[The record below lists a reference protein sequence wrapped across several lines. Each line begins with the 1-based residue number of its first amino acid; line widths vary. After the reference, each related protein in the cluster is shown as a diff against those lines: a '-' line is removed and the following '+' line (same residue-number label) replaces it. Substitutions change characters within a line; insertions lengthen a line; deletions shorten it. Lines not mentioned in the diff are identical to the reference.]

1 MYRILICAA
10 AAGAFCVNTAAAD
23 EALKY
28 RGVYQAASVQSQDVG
43 DVDGHTISVV
53 RLSGL
58 GSFPDGSVGTDYSVG
73 TTDYIKGSG
82 SFFNYGGVTLNDGS
96 VLRYSWK
103 GTATVQ
109 GAKTSF
115 TGTVTILG
123 GKGRF
128 EGAKGDGTVTGERLQ
143 TLATGAQ
150 LYIDVTLNIKK

>member
-1 MYRILICAA
+1 MFYIVVILATIFAIP
-10 AAGAFCVNTAAAD
+10 TKAD
-23 EALKY
+23 ETLKY

-43 DVDGHTISVV
+43 DVVDGHTMSVV

-73 TTDYIKGSG
+73 TTDYIEGSG

-115 TGTVTILG
+115 TGNRNNCRRQGPI
-123 GKGRF
+123 
-128 EGAKGDGTVTGERLQ
+128 
-143 TLATGAQ
+143 
-150 LYIDVTLNIKK
+150 

>member
-1 MYRILICAA
+1 MKSKLALIGLAA
-10 AAGAFCVNTAAAD
+10 IFAMPAKAD
-23 EALKY
+23 ETLKY

-43 DVDGHTISVV
+43 DIDGHAISVV

-58 GSFPDGSVGTDYSVG
+58 ASFPDGSVGTDYSVG

-82 SFFNYGGVTLNDGS
+82 SFFNYGGTTLNDGS

-109 GAKTSF
+109 GPKTSF

-128 EGAKGDGTVTGERLQ
+128 DGAKGEGTVTGERLQ
-143 TLATGAQ
+143 ALATGAQ